1 MQSINSGAENNL
13 LFVSIGFVLKLYLPV
28 SSPTSPQS
36 RSLPEKNI
44 FSSIQPKELHNY
56 QDDITD
62 MTGCNEVICI
72 ENGDYEKEFSKD
84 VELDNKD
91 LDESGNVS
99 CGPSKEREKC

>member
-1 MQSINSGAENNL
+1 
-13 LFVSIGFVLKLYLPV
+13 
-28 SSPTSPQS
+28 
-36 RSLPEKNI
+36 
-44 FSSIQPKELHNY
+44 
-56 QDDITD
+56 